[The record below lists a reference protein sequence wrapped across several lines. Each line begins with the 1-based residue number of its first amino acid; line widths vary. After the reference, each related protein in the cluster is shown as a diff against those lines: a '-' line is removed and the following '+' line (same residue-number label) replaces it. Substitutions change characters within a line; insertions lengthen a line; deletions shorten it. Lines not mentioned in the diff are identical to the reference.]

1 MNKLLF
7 SACLLL
13 VVSGPVVAQQSLVG
27 KYTGSFVM
35 PTNRG
40 DENWGLTLEILSAKG
55 DAVEGLAQRAGKGG
69 CVGDYPVAGTAKAML
84 LRCEQRKRAASA
96 AIAGFGSA

>member
-1 MNKLLF
+1 
-7 SACLLL
+7 
-13 VVSGPVVAQQSLVG
+13 
-27 KYTGSFVM
+27 M

-69 CVGDYPVAGTAKAML
+69 CVGDYPVAGTAKGDAL
-84 LRCEQRKRAASA
+84 TLRATKKGGVSGDCRIWFNLKVEGNKLVGTMNDRWAVELSR
-96 AIAGFGSA
+96 